1 MLKSFKAKL
10 DQIFENIREEIIL
23 NGGGGSVMLAREEIA
38 ILISHMCPI
47 ALKGCKHL
55 TSNSSWE
62 RQTITILVTQ
72 KSSIIEKSK

>member
-10 DQIFENIREEIIL
+10 DQVFENIR
-23 NGGGGSVMLAREEIA
+23 NNFKWGGVMLAREEIA
-38 ILISHMCPI
+38 SLISHMCPI

-62 RQTITILVTQ
+62 RQTIKILVTQ

>member
-10 DQIFENIREEIIL
+10 DQVFENIREEIIL
-23 NGGGGSVMLAREEIA
+23 NWGWGVMLAREEIT

-62 RQTITILVTQ
+62 RQTIKILVTQ

>member
-1 MLKSFKAKL
+1 
-10 DQIFENIREEIIL
+10 
-23 NGGGGSVMLAREEIA
+23 MLAREEIA